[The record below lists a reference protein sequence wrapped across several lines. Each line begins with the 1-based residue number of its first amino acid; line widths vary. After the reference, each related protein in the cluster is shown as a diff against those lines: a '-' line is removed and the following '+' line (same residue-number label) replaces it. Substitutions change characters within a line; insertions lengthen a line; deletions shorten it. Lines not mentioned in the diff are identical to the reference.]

1 MNTCERI
8 REALPW
14 YVTGSIDIEDA
25 EQIAEHLRGCS
36 ECREEFIE
44 AALVRCRYNEWM
56 EATEGPSTE
65 VWSRLSEETGDGSE
79 DLRIDVGSL
88 LLGVRLGIA
97 PGRRTPPVHGELQL
111 LGRRLPIIGRRR
123 QERDV
128 RSKEV

>member
-1 MNTCERI
+1 MKTCERI

-14 YVTGSIDIEDA
+14 YVTGSISIEEA
-25 EQIAEHLRGCS
+25 EQIAEHLHSCP

-56 EATEGPSTE
+56 EATRTPRVD
-65 VWSRLSEETGDGSE
+65 VWSRLNEEIGDGSG

-88 LLGVRLGIA
+88 LVGVRLGIA
-97 PGRRTPPVHGELQL
+97 AGRRTPPIHGELQL

-123 QERDV
+123 
-128 RSKEV
+128 